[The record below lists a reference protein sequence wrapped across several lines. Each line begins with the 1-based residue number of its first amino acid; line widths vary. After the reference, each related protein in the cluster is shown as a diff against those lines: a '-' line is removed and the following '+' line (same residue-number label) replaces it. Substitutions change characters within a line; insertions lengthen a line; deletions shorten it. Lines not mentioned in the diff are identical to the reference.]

1 MPLFKSFLKSPL
13 PHRVGKGPGVG
24 AFLALLLT
32 SALALPALAQ
42 EYVLLGQNRIMVW
55 DAAGT
60 YGEVPLQGQV
70 DAFHLVNARP
80 LLVVHIPKQGI
91 LAVIDVRPY
100 SPSRFRTLAVY
111 QSPSLCYAHT
121 SMVELEKQIYLSQ
134 GPHVLAR
141 LDLEELR
148 LELAGL
154 EAVPMPLVPGRITL
168 GNRTFYI
175 DQGGLFCE
183 MPEAHPPV
191 PYPLSLDQAPM
202 ALLRD
207 RRFLYVLTRSATGG
221 GIVLFDP
228 ENLEQIVSFPLNE
241 VPNSMVLG
249 ENGQV
254 VVLLES
260 GKIGVVDPIQRR
272 WIRRWRPFLPQRPL
286 HLLPG

>member
-1 MPLFKSFLKSPL
+1 MKQFKSPL

-24 AFLALLLT
+24 AVLAATLLLAF
-32 SALALPALAQ
+32 SLALPAKAQ

-55 DAAGT
+55 DASGI
-60 YGEVPLQGQV
+60 YGEVPLQGKV
-70 DAFHLVNARP
+70 DSYHLVRARP

-111 QSPSLCYAHT
+111 QSPSLCYART
-121 SMVELEKQIYLSQ
+121 AMFELEKQIYLSQ

-141 LDLEELR
+141 LDLEELQ

-154 EAVPMPLVPGRITL
+154 EAVPMPLVPGRIVL

-191 PYPLSLDQAPM
+191 PYPLALDQAPM
-202 ALLRD
+202 DLLRD
-207 RRFLYVLTRSATGG
+207 TRFLYVLTRSATGG

-228 ENLEQIVSFPLNE
+228 ENLEEIVSFPLNE

-286 HLLPG
+286 RLLPA